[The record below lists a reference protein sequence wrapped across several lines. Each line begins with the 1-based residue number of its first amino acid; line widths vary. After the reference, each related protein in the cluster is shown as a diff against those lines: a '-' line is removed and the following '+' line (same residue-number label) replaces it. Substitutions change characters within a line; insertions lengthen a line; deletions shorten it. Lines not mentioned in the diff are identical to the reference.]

1 MNHLFVIS
9 SAINTKFGEFD
20 SNQRLLQTYRTFKS
34 VHDRVPN
41 AKLAVFESSGYPLDD
56 DIVQALQNV
65 LHCLVDMSKNPEVT
79 KIHNS
84 TPNWDIVKNACEI
97 MCFSVGFSIIQNTG
111 ILDGIDRIH
120 KLSGRY
126 LLTDDFD
133 LSLYEKYPDKI
144 IIIEKY
150 PTTFGG
156 RVDIPYQYASRLWS
170 WPIQHHG
177 IIRKFYIEALEELKD
192 RLDKGKYADIEHL
205 MYLLLPKDLIQEVP
219 MIGVEGLL
227 GANKHYV
234 RD

>member
-41 AKLAVFESSGYPLDD
+41 AKVAVIESSGYPLDPE
-56 DIVQALQNV
+56 IVKSLQNV
-65 LHCLVDMSKNPEVT
+65 LHCLVDMSRNEEVSR
-79 KIHNS
+79 IHRS

-97 MCFSVGFSIIQNTG
+97 MCFTAGFNMIQETG

-144 IIIEKY
+144 IITEKL
-150 PTTFGG
+150 PTTFGEF
-156 RVDIPYQYASRLWS
+156 VNIPYQYVSRLWS
-170 WPIQHHG
+170 WPIQHHDT
-177 IIRKFYIEALEELKD
+177 IKKFYLEALMELKD
-192 RLDKGKYADIEHL
+192 RVDNRKYADIEHL

-219 MIGVEGLL
+219 LVGVEGLI
-227 GANKHYV
+227 GGNKRYV
-234 RD
+234 RN

>member
-41 AKLAVFESSGYPLDD
+41 AKLAVFESSGYPLDSET
-56 DIVQALQNV
+56 VQALHNV
-65 LHCLVDMSKNPEVT
+65 VHCLVDMSKNKEVSR
-79 KIHNS
+79 IHNS

-97 MCFSVGFSIIQNTG
+97 MCFNIGFSMLPDTG
-111 ILDGIDRIH
+111 MLDGIDRIH

-133 LSLYEKYPDKI
+133 LSVYEKYPDKI
-144 IIIEKY
+144 IITEKY
-150 PTTFGG
+150 PTTFGE
-156 RVDIPYQYASRLWS
+156 RVDIPHQFVSRLWS
-170 WPIQHHG
+170 WPIQHHS
-177 IIRKFYIEALEELKD
+177 IIRKFYVEALEELKN
-192 RLDKGKYADIEHL
+192 RLDNGRYADIEHL

-219 MIGVEGLL
+219 LVGVEGLL
-227 GANKHYV
+227 GGNKHYV

>member
-41 AKLAVFESSGYPLDD
+41 AKLAVIESSGYPLDTE
-56 DIVQALQNV
+56 IVESLQNV
-65 LHCLVDMSKNPEVT
+65 LHCLVDMSRNHEVA
-79 KIHNS
+79 KIHS
-84 TPNWDIVKNACEI
+84 GTPNWDIVKNACEI
-97 MCFSVGFSIIQNTG
+97 MCFSVGFSMLYGTEIF
-111 ILDGIDRIH
+111 DGIDRIH

-144 IIIEKY
+144 IITEKL
-150 PTTFGG
+150 PTTFGE
-156 RVDIPYQYASRLWS
+156 RVNIPYQYVSRLWS

-177 IIRKFYIEALEELKD
+177 IVRKFYIEALEELKD
-192 RLDKGKYADIEHL
+192 RLDNGKYADIEHL

-219 MIGVEGLL
+219 VIGVEGLI
-227 GANKHYV
+227 GGNKRYV
-234 RD
+234 RN